1 MHRRLVILLLMAALA
16 APLSGVVLRAQ
27 EQEAVPPDPLPSVEL
42 PVNLE
47 RMKRRLSALPAS
59 DDERSLLRLDYYVS
73 VYGRAPGINVL
84 EGFDLH
90 NGPVPF
96 GPPTGAD
103 LRALWTPEEFS
114 APVAD
119 LTSVIGWLLKR

>member
-1 MHRRLVILLLMAALA
+1 MRARTAWLLPILLASALA
-16 APLSGVVLRAQ
+16 AVPAAAQ
-27 EQEAVPPDPLPSVEL
+27 DPGASDPLPSVDL

-47 RMKRRLSALPAS
+47 RMKRQLATLPDS
-59 DDERSLLRLDYYVS
+59 DAERSLLRLDFYIS
-73 VYGRAPGINVL
+73 VYGRAPAINPL

-96 GPPTGAD
+96 GAPTRDD
-103 LRALWTPEEFS
+103 LQALWTPEEFS

-119 LTSVIGWLLKR
+119 LTKVLGWLLRR